1 MNKYRKDAS
10 PLRFAAPSTVSIV
23 LGVLSALVG
32 GALLR
37 LCLALA
43 QVGAALA
50 YPVGVAASVCLGLGT
65 FGAGLAVT
73 LALALPHDMR
83 ICQMVRRGLFDP
95 SHGNP
100 LHLQDGELLPPVK
113 CVEVKTDDGYRR
125 YILRIHVKSCTADD
139 IRGLSTF
146 LSSVFTGRYKN
157 YVVIRAKVDEAYNF
171 VDFAIEDAT
180 INRAIVARSVDDLRS
195 ESPTKLKIQDGTT
208 IDLTTSGSIIA
219 AGKTRSG
226 KTTGV
231 ISLLLQVLAWGKDS
245 FGSVVTIIDP
255 KRAELSRLPGVV
267 TVDEDGSGHAILA
280 AMQKFADAITR
291 RQAVLNECSEETG
304 DAVKWWDAK
313 MHPCLLF
320 LAEFVACRTLFP
332 RKADKDDPDYCLA
345 TFDALL
351 KRIVTMGASAGCYVI
366 ISIAEAS
373 VEEGGLPAML
383 RSAMGTRILFKPTL
397 PEARLLW
404 SADKLEVM
412 LDRGHY
418 NPGEAWFS
426 STDGEHDDISFVR
439 FPRMDF
445 PVYAAL
451 ANRLRL
457 YDVND

>member
-1 MNKYRKDAS
+1 MNKYRKDAA
-10 PLRFAAPSTVSIV
+10 PMRFSSPSTVFAV
-23 LGVLSALVG
+23 LGVLV
-32 GALLR
+32 LLIGVII
-37 LCLALA
+37 LCAGIA
-43 QVGAALA
+43 SCQTVAALA
-50 YPVGVAASVCLGLGT
+50 YHVSMAGFGLLCLSAFLL
-65 FGAGLAVT
+65 FLAG
-73 LALALPHDMR
+73 ALALGLPAEDRMR
-83 ICQMVRRGLFDP
+83 HMVWRALYDP
-95 SHGNP
+95 ARGNP
-100 LHLQDGELLPPVK
+100 LHLKDGEILPPVA
-113 CVEVKTDDGYRR
+113 CAAIKTKDSHRR
-125 YILRIHVKSCTADD
+125 YTITIKAKSCTVDD
-139 IRGLSTF
+139 IRA
-146 LSSVFTGRYKN
+146 LSSFISSALTGRFKN
-157 YVVIRAKVDEAYNF
+157 FAITQVQVDLSFNH
-171 VDFAIEDAT
+171 VDFVVEDVTVDRSIA
-180 INRAIVARSVDDLRS
+180 ARSLADIRTT
-195 ESPTKLKIQDGTT
+195 SPTTLKIDQSTT

-245 FGSVVTIIDP
+245 FGSLVTIIDP

-267 TVDEDGSGHAILA
+267 TVDEDGGGRVILA
-280 AMQKFADAITR
+280 ALQTFAEAITQ
-291 RQAVLNECSEETG
+291 RQAILNEMSEQTG
-304 DAVKWWDAK
+304 DVVHWWEAS

-320 LAEFVACRTLFP
+320 LDEFVACRTLFP
-332 RKADKDDPDYCLA
+332 KRPDKDEPGYCLA

-366 ISIAEAS
+366 VSIAEAS

-439 FPRMDF
+439 FPRMEF
-445 PVYAAL
+445 PVYREL
-451 ANRLRL
+451 GTLLRL
-457 YDVND
+457 YGGDD